1 MADENTQE
9 TNTDAATVAAE
20 AQNVA
25 AAVKAAE
32 AAAET
37 EMKAAADKAAADK
50 AALGSAGD
58 SELIAKIVKERL
70 DTELANIKSKL
81 DGAYKQRD
89 ESQAK
94 VAAFEAREREN
105 TLKRLAEEG
114 KHKEAYEMQLAEE
127 RAANAALAKRN
138 TELSRDVSVRESLRS
153 LSFRNDKAAQMAFQE
168 ITSNLVQDENK
179 QWVHR
184 SGISVKEYCDAFSK
198 DEEQSF
204 LFKAKM
210 NSGAGTTTNGGSG
223 NPAESTKSKSLFAMT
238 QAEVIKMAAE
248 GKLGKLSSF

>member
-1 MADENTQE
+1 MADDNT
-9 TNTDAATVAAE
+9 NDIDAQKAAVAAE
-20 AQNVA
+20 AQKVA
-25 AAVKAAE
+25 EAVKVAE
-32 AAAET
+32 AAADA

-50 AALGSAGD
+50 AALGSPGD

-89 ESQAK
+89 EFQAK
-94 VAAFEAREREN
+94 AAALEAKEREA
-105 TLKRLAEEG
+105 TLKRLSEEG
-114 KHKEAYEMQLAEE
+114 KYKEAYEMQLAEE

-138 TELSRDVSVRESLRS
+138 TELSRDVSVRESLRNM
-153 LSFRNDKAAQMAFQE
+153 SFRNDKAANMAFQE

-184 SGISVKEYCDAFSK
+184 SGISVKEYCEAFSK

-204 LFKAKM
+204 LFKAKPNTGGGTSAS
-210 NSGAGTTTNGGSG
+210 NSGNGTPGDNK
-223 NPAESTKSKSLFAMT
+223 PKSLFAMS
-238 QAEVIKMAAE
+238 QADVLKLAAE
-248 GKLGKLSSF
+248 GKLPKK